1 MDIDTT
7 LRELAQAAPEEK
19 LRLFACECCRRLI
32 PTFPDLDLED
42 LIRLGE
48 GRGSGNTDQKSL
60 TALGNRYD
68 LIYDSLYPG
77 YGDPSPKVLALS
89 AAGEV
94 AFTDST
100 LNAAINALEF
110 SAEAIGKKAANEAS
124 DTEYDSAY
132 DNAYALERETQ
143 AGMLRHSFG
152 V

>member
-7 LRELAQAAPEEK
+7 IRELAQVTPEGK

-32 PTFPDLDLED
+32 PSFPAVDLED
-42 LIRLGE
+42 LIQFGE
-48 GRGSGNTDQKSL
+48 GRGSSKVDQESF
-60 TALGNRYD
+60 TALRNRFG

-77 YGDPSPKVLALS
+77 YGDPSPEALALS

-100 LNAAINALEF
+100 LSAAINALEF
-110 SAEAIGKKAANEAS
+110 SAEAIGKKAANNAS

-132 DNAYALERETQ
+132 DIAYSLEREAQ
-143 AGMLRHSFG
+143 AGMLGRSFP

>member
-7 LRELAQAAPEEK
+7 LRELAQATPEGK

-32 PTFPDLDLED
+32 PTFRDVDLED
-42 LIRLGE
+42 LIQFGE
-48 GRGSGNTDQKSL
+48 GRGSNKADQESL
-60 TALGNRYD
+60 TALRNRFG

-77 YGDPSPKVLALS
+77 YGDPSPKALALS

-110 SAEAIGKKAANEAS
+110 SAEAIGKIAANEAS
-124 DTEYDSAY
+124 DTEYDSAF
-132 DNAYALERETQ
+132 DKAYALEREAQ
-143 AGMLRHSFG
+143 AGMLRRSFG